1 MWLAWVVVVVA
12 GAAASFF
19 YWRMRPLIKA
29 LGKNFIDATPRFS
42 RHELE
47 KVRGQLEHHKDL
59 LGKHKQLTALDLW
72 MAPTVTVAVAAFVW
86 AIVYWH
92 NLGWLPLTIA
102 IIAGL
107 ADQVENVM
115 IRRILAAPHRAVPQP
130 EVTILATATSVKFGG
145 YVLSVLAALAIVAFI
160 R

>member
-72 MAPTVTVAVAAFVW
+72 MAPHHTPPHPPKHTPNHNTHKQPTHPHTNPTHPKPNTPTPQNSLIPSAFS
-86 AIVYWH
+86 ASLRLTPPTSSIVY
-92 NLGWLPLTIA
+92 A
-102 IIAGL
+102 
-107 ADQVENVM
+107 
-115 IRRILAAPHRAVPQP
+115 
-130 EVTILATATSVKFGG
+130 
-145 YVLSVLAALAIVAFI
+145 LSCGKV
-160 R
+160 